1 MPENKFLESNILHF
15 KDLFPLDILR
25 LIEEFARETRV
36 PYELKR
42 ELRSEIVKR
51 YGFKKLYFIGYRD
64 FSHIDLI
71 GTYIKDVCLW
81 KCNFENS
88 NFAHT
93 TFSGTELTECNFKDT
108 ILSDIYFRNCTL
120 MSSKFIDSNMYHSNI
135 RNCHAYNAVF
145 VSCNINKATI
155 KNSMFQNAIITNSR
169 LKYTIFSGCDIRGVE
184 FFGCNTK
191 DALFTNVNKF

>member
-1 MPENKFLESNILHF
+1 MDNKFLESKILHF

-25 LIEEFARETRV
+25 LIQEFARETRV

-42 ELRSEIVKR
+42 ELRSKFVER
-51 YGFKKLYFIGYRD
+51 YGFQKLYFIGYRD
-64 FSHIDLI
+64 FSHMDWI
-71 GTYIKDVCLW
+71 GKYVKDACLW

-93 TFSGTELTECNFKDT
+93 TFSGVGLTECNFKDT

-120 MSSKFIDSNMYHSNI
+120 MKSKFIDSNMYHCI
-135 RNCHAYNAVF
+135 MRNCHAYNAIF

-155 KNSMFQNAIITNSR
+155 KNSMFQNAIITYSR
-169 LKYTIFSGCDIRGVE
+169 LNDTIFSKCDIRGVE
-184 FFGCNTK
+184 FFGCNTNNT
-191 DALFTNVNKF
+191 LFIEVNEI

>member
-1 MPENKFLESNILHF
+1 MDNKFLESKVLHF

-25 LIEEFARETRV
+25 LIQEFARETRV

-42 ELRSEIVKR
+42 ELRSKFVER

-64 FSHIDLI
+64 FSHMDWI
-71 GTYIKDVCLW
+71 GKYVKDACLW

-93 TFSGTELTECNFKDT
+93 TFSGVELTECNFKDT

-120 MSSKFIDSNMYHSNI
+120 MKSKFIDSNMYHCI
-135 RNCHAYNAVF
+135 MRNCHAYNAIF

-155 KNSMFQNAIITNSR
+155 KSSMFQNAIITYSR
-169 LKYTIFSGCDIRGVE
+169 LNDTIFSKCDIRGVE
-184 FFGCNTK
+184 FFGCNTNNT
-191 DALFTNVNKF
+191 LFIEVHEF

>member
-1 MPENKFLESNILHF
+1 MDNKFLESKILHF

-42 ELRSEIVKR
+42 ELRSKFVER
-51 YGFKKLYFIGYRD
+51 YGFQKLYFIGYRD
-64 FSHIDLI
+64 FSHMDWI
-71 GTYIKDVCLW
+71 GKYVKDACFW

-93 TFSGTELTECNFKDT
+93 TFSGVELTECNFKDT

-120 MSSKFIDSNMYHSNI
+120 MKSKFIDSNMYHCII
-135 RNCHAYNAVF
+135 RNCHAYNAIF
-145 VSCNINKATI
+145 VSCNINKSTI
-155 KNSMFQNAIITNSR
+155 KNSMFQNAIITYSR
-169 LKYTIFSGCDIRGVE
+169 LNDTIFSKCDIRGVE
-184 FFGCNTK
+184 FFGCNTNNT
-191 DALFTNVNKF
+191 LFIEVNEI

>member
-1 MPENKFLESNILHF
+1 MDNKFLESKILHF

-42 ELRSEIVKR
+42 ELRSKIVER

-71 GTYIKDVCLW
+71 GKYIKDVCLW
-81 KCNFENS
+81 KCNFESS

-93 TFSGTELTECNFKDT
+93 TFSGVELTECNFRDT

-120 MSSKFIDSNMYHSNI
+120 MSSKFIDSNMYHSII

-155 KNSMFQNAIITNSR
+155 KNSMFQNAIITYSR
-169 LKYTIFSGCDIRGVE
+169 LKDTIFSGCDIRGVE
-184 FFGCNTK
+184 FFGCNTE
-191 DALFTNVNKF
+191 DALFTNVHEF